1 MYDYVAS
8 IGFEFLQNPKHEATH
23 ATYKAMEE
31 KNQAPENQKM
41 PGDQQYVSLSLMFF
55 YLKF

>member
-1 MYDYVAS
+1 
-8 IGFEFLQNPKHEATH
+8 
-23 ATYKAMEE
+23 MEE

-41 PGDQQYVSLSLMFF
+41 PGDQQYVSLSLSLMFF